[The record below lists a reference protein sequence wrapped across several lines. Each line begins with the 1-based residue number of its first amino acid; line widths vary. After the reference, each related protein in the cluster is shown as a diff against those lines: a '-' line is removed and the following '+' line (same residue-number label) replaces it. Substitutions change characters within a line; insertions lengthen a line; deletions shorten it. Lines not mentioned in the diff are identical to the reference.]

1 MFCPQC
7 GINQSEELKFCNKC
21 GANLYAVRQVVGTRE
36 ASDKFDW
43 NKTWLTEMFLSQ
55 SERKRREEELEI
67 QRGITPE
74 VKRYQEIK
82 AGVITSC
89 VGIAAMIFLYIFM
102 QGIIL
107 SGKVDASDAEV
118 LRRIWVAGIVPFM
131 VGIALMINGLWV
143 SKKLIE
149 TMRHDLQA
157 RTFPAHAALNKNTA
171 TFSLNSVDS
180 TEFVPPISSVTEDVT
195 KQLKTFERKR

>member
-7 GINQSEELKFCNKC
+7 GTNQSDELKFCNKC
-21 GANLYAVRQVVGTRE
+21 GANLHAVRQVVGTRE
-36 ASDKFDW
+36 TSDKFDW

-74 VKRYQEIK
+74 VKRYREIK
-82 AGVITSC
+82 AGVITSS
-89 VGIAAMIFLYIFM
+89 VGIAAMIFLYVLM

-107 SGKVDASDAEV
+107 SGKVDANDAEI
-118 LRRIWVAGIVPFM
+118 LRRIWVVGIVPFM
-131 VGIALMINGLWV
+131 VGVALMINGLWV

-149 TMRHDLQA
+149 TMRRDLQA
-157 RTFPAHAALNKNTA
+157 RTSSTHPALNKNTA
-171 TFSLNSVDS
+171 SFSLNSGDS
-180 TEFVPPISSVTEDVT
+180 TEFVPPDFSVTEDIT
-195 KQLKTFERKR
+195 KQFKTFERKR